1 MGYLVFILSVLI
13 IGIFTGYEIALY
25 VRKRPKNI
33 EKLLGAVLVGTNFFH
48 ILSSIVLNELILKFY
63 PKESSVFISGFITT
77 IFVVLLGEYIPK
89 ILASLKPDLFIK
101 YFTKVVSFFGNIF
114 YPIIIALEK
123 SSKII
128 ENKEGNKKE
137 ILYLIWRKEKEGFLT
152 REYSLILK
160 RVANFEK
167 EKIRKAIRTDKKI
180 ITARIGENI
189 KNMREFIKKNYSKIN
204 KWILLLKNNNL
215 YEIAGLVELISI
227 FKNESWEEILKE
239 TKEALIVHESEEI
252 GKVLQKMNLE
262 KKDLIIVI
270 DEFGNFLGI
279 VEKKDFIDY
288 IYSMPYKM
296 INKNAMEFDGDTD
309 IETLRHFGIY
319 LPQGDYLTLSG
330 FLEKYWGEIP
340 KPKQEIIFGNY
351 KFTIKESNKVKIKK
365 VKIEI
370 NY

>member
-239 TKEALIVHESEEI
+239 KLIKEVGKRHYINLYVFYKNNIKNSEAYEI
-252 GKVLQKMNLE
+252 IKNNWLEVEKIYDDRVVLKLPEPIEFEKGKFLVSVDLD
-262 KKDLIIVI
+262 KDLV
-270 DEFGNFLGI
+270 EF
-279 VEKKDFIDY
+279 
-288 IYSMPYKM
+288 
-296 INKNAMEFDGDTD
+296 
-309 IETLRHFGIY
+309 
-319 LPQGDYLTLSG
+319 
-330 FLEKYWGEIP
+330 
-340 KPKQEIIFGNY
+340 
-351 KFTIKESNKVKIKK
+351 KEN
-365 VKIEI
+365 
-370 NY
+370 